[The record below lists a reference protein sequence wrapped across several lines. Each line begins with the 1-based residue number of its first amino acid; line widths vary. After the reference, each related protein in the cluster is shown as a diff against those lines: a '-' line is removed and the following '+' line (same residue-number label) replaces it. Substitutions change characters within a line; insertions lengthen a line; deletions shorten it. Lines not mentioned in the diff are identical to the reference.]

1 MRRRLT
7 PSSAFGCHHGQVSSE
22 IRDAETAAA
31 AAGPRPRDLSTP
43 LDAIGPQWRRALRFE
58 VWIVFAI
65 SLGASGVY
73 ALLNLVKDLT
83 AKHQA
88 LAAQHTVLNGS
99 VTPDR
104 QWLDLSFQLVGIAT
118 GLVPVLLVAY
128 LLHRSKESLATIGV
142 DRSRPVRDVGVG
154 VLLAACVGGAGLA
167 LYIGAHAAGA
177 NLVVVP
183 TTLGPHWWRVPVLL
197 LSAAQNGIYEEVL
210 VSGYL
215 LHRLRQFGW
224 HDNLALPTSALL
236 RGSYHLYQGFG
247 GFAGNFVMGLIF
259 GRVYQRT
266 GRTLPLIIAHAIM
279 DAVTFVGYVYLAGKV
294 SWIPT

>member
-1 MRRRLT
+1 
-7 PSSAFGCHHGQVSSE
+7 VSLFE
-22 IRDAETAAA
+22 QRVLDEP
-31 AAGPRPRDLSTP
+31 AAGLAGARLSP
-43 LDAIGPQWRRALRFE
+43 AWRRTLVIE

-65 SLGASGVY
+65 SLGASGLG
-73 ALLNLVKDLT
+73 ALLNLIDDLT
-83 AKHQA
+83 VKRAP
-88 LAAQHTVLNGS
+88 LSTQHAVLNGS

-104 QWLDLSFQLVGIAT
+104 PWLDLAFQLFYIAS
-118 GLVPVLLVAY
+118 GLVPAALVVY
-128 LLHRSKESLATIGV
+128 LLHRSKESLRTIGI
-142 DRSRPVRDVGVG
+142 DRTRVGRDLGVAA
-154 VLLAACVGGAGLA
+154 LLAGGVGGAGLA
-167 LYIGAHAAGA
+167 LYLGAHAVGV

-183 TTLGPHWWRVPVLL
+183 TTLGPHWWRIPVLL

-224 HDNLALPTSALL
+224 NDNVSLATSAVL

-247 GFAGNFVMGLIF
+247 GFVGNCAMGLIF

-266 GRTLPLIIAHAIM
+266 GRTLPLIIAHTIM
-279 DAVTFVGYVYLAGKV
+279 DAVTFIGYVLLAHKV